1 MSAWNAPPPT
11 YDPPSSSTL
20 TPYLQLS
27 HLLSLSWL
35 AYPILSLIFVAF
47 RLQLSLASAQD
58 DIASAKSNLLASCHA
73 AEKAATSA
81 ASMPRYMAIASNDQ
95 FADVVNGSLNAARA
109 TLVLALTAMEGI
121 INFIIDLYRSTF
133 LCFLELVVRGGL
145 EILIGALNNLVHNAA
160 SGLRDSIQS
169 DISSANS
176 VIQSAIDAINKVN
189 PFGDIKVPTIPVP
202 NLDALANVTLPDS
215 FTQTLTNLN
224 NSLPTV
230 AQIKDEIES
239 IVDQPFELLKKD
251 INDTFGAITFEA
263 SVLPVP
269 QVNTLTFCNDMDL
282 SVVDDVGHDI
292 IQTAK
297 IGTVILVVLALVL
310 VGLNCLLEWYKWRC
324 MKRHLEYT
332 RQAWLSDPTTAHT
345 KVASSPIVTLTDHNL
360 MMLNASSAHPLL
372 TRIGNNISKLFRLT
386 PTQHTHLQWF
396 FHYIFHP
403 PALACLLIGLIGL
416 LSIQIQLAAMGP
428 LINKYQ
434 QRSADAT
441 ADFSNTIF
449 TAVNGSMYNQSVA
462 YANAVNARVDS
473 IQTTINDGVF
483 GWVNE
488 TTVSLNTTV
497 NNFYD
502 DVQKVVNTVFGGTI
516 LETPA
521 NEFIRCFIGTKVDAI
536 ENALTFLHD
545 NLVVNMPRMNDSAL
559 VLSQASINE
568 ATQPIAAAALGSGDS
583 TDDNDTEGLVPKLVH
598 AYAESLEKERVMFGA
613 FLGIWGFVVLMA
625 LCIIFW
631 NCCGKR
637 LVMLHKRRRFEREQR
652 SGIDGLVVPFRMSPT
667 PGEKGS
673 SPSLK
678 VNHLDLPSFTP
689 LPSPRG
695 SAFWPFSFTRNE
707 SLSPSASRINLAI
720 IPPGSS
726 KAEKGGS
733 GTSWGEEFKKIFVAL
748 PANKL
753 RTIGKK
759 SPGKEVLVAERSV
772 LSGKSTSIFENG
784 EEDSNG
790 MNTTWFGRMAS
801 MLDKKKSAF
810 TTETRPKLQISTSPP
825 DSDKGASTTRAP
837 SSRWSSS
844 PVESKSPWK
853 KSIKTSPPT
862 RVTVLST
869 LPAPNDTPADI
880 ERSETLPLSPIERT
894 PLAPPIHAGFEDSRY
909 PKLRKPP
916 SIPSSDVSFTAP
928 VSAPKPPSPNRLR
941 STSAVASTPP
951 DNTPIAR
958 FLTGVNTR
966 QPASADPFVTPFDD
980 EYRVTI
986 AQPVVTRKSIPTNPF
1001 LGPQVVA

>member
-1 MSAWNAPPPT
+1 MSAWNSPPPT
-11 YDPPSSSTL
+11 YDAPSSSIL
-20 TPYLQLS
+20 TPYLQLP
-27 HLLSLSWL
+27 HLLSLTWL

-58 DIASAKSNLLASCHA
+58 DIASAKSNLLASCQA
-73 AEKAATSA
+73 AEKAGTSA

-95 FADVVNGSLNAARA
+95 FADIVNGSLNAARA
-109 TLVLALTAMEGI
+109 TLVLALIAMEGI

-145 EILIGALNNLVHNAA
+145 EILIGAVNELNSLVHNAA
-160 SGLRDSIQS
+160 NGLRDSIQN

-189 PFGDIKVPTIPVP
+189 PFSDIKAPAIPVP

-215 FTQTLTNLN
+215 FTQALTSLN

-251 INDTFGAITFEA
+251 INDTFGSITFDA

-297 IGTVILVVLALVL
+297 IGTVILIVIALVL

-332 RQAWLSDPTTAHT
+332 RQAWISDPTMSHA
-345 KVASSPIVTLTDHNL
+345 KVASAPIVTLTDHNL

-372 TRIGNNISKLFRLT
+372 TRIANKISKLLHLS
-386 PTQHTHLQWF
+386 PSQHTHLQWF

-416 LSIQIQLAAMGP
+416 LSIQIQLAVMDP
-428 LINKYQ
+428 LTNKYQ

-449 TAVNGSMYNQSVA
+449 TAINGSMYNQSA
-462 YANAVNARVDS
+462 TYANEVNARVDT

-483 GWVNE
+483 GWVNT

-521 NEFIRCFIGTKVDAI
+521 NEFIKCFIGTKVDAI

-545 NLVVNMPRMNDSAL
+545 NLVINMPRMNDSAL
-559 VLSQASINE
+559 VLSQTSINE
-568 ATQPIAAAALGSGDS
+568 ATQPIAAAALGSGDGA
-583 TDDNDTEGLVPKLVH
+583 DDNEGLILKLVH
-598 AYAESLEKERVMFGA
+598 AYAESLEKERVMFA
-613 FLGIWGFVVLMA
+613 IFLGIWGFVVLIA

-631 NCCGKR
+631 NSYGKR
-637 LVMLHKRRRFEREQR
+637 LVMMRRRRRFEREQR
-652 SGIDGLVVPFRMSPT
+652 SGINELVLPFRMSPA
-667 PGEKGS
+667 PGEKGLGPVPYS
-673 SPSLK
+673 S
-678 VNHLDLPSFTP
+678 HLDLPSFTP
-689 LPSPRG
+689 LPSPKA
-695 SAFWPFSFTRNE
+695 SAFRLFNLSRTA
-707 SLSPSASRINLAI
+707 SPSPAASRTNLANL
-720 IPPGSS
+720 SS
-726 KAEKGGS
+726 GNSETERGGDE
-733 GTSWGEEFKKIFVAL
+733 TSWGEVFRQKFFAPPTNKFKAMS
-748 PANKL
+748 
-753 RTIGKK
+753 K
-759 SPGKEVLVAERSV
+759 SMGKEALVV
-772 LSGKSTSIFENG
+772 NPSGKSISTSENDG
-784 EEDSNG
+784 KGLKENIA
-790 MNTTWFGRMAS
+790 WFGRMAS
-801 MLDKKKSAF
+801 MFEKKKCTA
-810 TTETRPKLQISTSPP
+810 TAGTRPKLRISI
-825 DSDKGASTTRAP
+825 SDKGAPTNRVL

-844 PVESKSPWK
+844 PIKPSPSWKNLIKSP
-853 KSIKTSPPT
+853 STQTTS
-862 RVTVLST
+862 LS
-869 LPAPNDTPADI
+869 PRPVPRDTPTDV
-880 ERSETLPLSPIERT
+880 EPLEDSLVSSPKPT
-894 PLAPPIHAGFEDSRY
+894 PFAPPIHLGFEHVGFEDSRY
-909 PKLRKPP
+909 PKLRSPPPVPP
-916 SIPSSDVSFTAP
+916 SSVPFTVP
-928 VSAPKPPSPNRLR
+928 VNAPKPPSPDRFR
-941 STSAVASTPP
+941 STPAVPFTPP
-951 DNTPIAR
+951 DNTPITR
-958 FLTGVNTR
+958 LLTSINPR
-966 QPASADPFVTPFDD
+966 RPESSPPANPFVTPFDD
-980 EYRVTI
+980 EYKVTI
-986 AQPVVTRKSIPTNPF
+986 AQPAVTRKSIPTNPF
-1001 LGPQVVA
+1001 LGAPIAA